1 MSASIDKTKSWWTPD
16 QVYHYD
22 AEKNYLLKTIGNILA
37 EIRKKGAPFSFELK
51 SDKARSQPKAS
62 TSAGGVVASTPT
74 SASRQDRSHS
84 GLFDPQAQ
92 SREPPRRLKWL
103 EDPRLYGR
111 YLAVHGT
118 RARGAGMIIFRN
130 VVHPDQILLQEQVLL
145 VRTKGTYW
153 GFPKGGEKDLD
164 GADPRHGPFETILQ
178 NAVRE
183 VREET
188 SVTLKRLIVIKDIYI
203 DEAHTGTRY
212 MVAVCLAPFP
222 GEPDYMKSTWKP
234 LNEDEDDENPVID
247 ARWIAVDTVIDCERN
262 SMNAKRRVM
271 HRDRV
276 TMLSKARW
284 IMKDTI
290 VACGVFPN
298 IYVPGGL
305 HPGVY
310 PNPEFHSR
318 CLPLDWALDSLYL
331 PSSLKRCQNGQ
342 MWAPKVPE
350 FSQYSKRGSKETMTC
365 PRCQGV
371 GEIPVFDNSEWL
383 IYAQEYANRK
393 ASKSKIL
400 PPMRDPPLPVSMQTC
415 PICAGYKI
423 IPRRD
428 LDHVMQKIKA
438 VGFSN
443 EAGILSDQ
451 QMLPH
456 QQQEIERR
464 EAQERRSPPPP
475 HRSDLPR
482 GSPELRLGGA
492 SVSAPTSSPSAGGSA
507 VSASTSALKPR
518 DPPRDHRESMT
529 SSGSSA
535 SAGGVAVSAPTSA
548 TATSPAKAIA
558 SSSSAGGV
566 DASSP
571 AYAEVAKRAILGAI
585 GVSLPVIVEEPV
597 PIVRPVRQ
605 S

>member
-1 MSASIDKTKSWWTPD
+1 
-16 QVYHYD
+16 
-22 AEKNYLLKTIGNILA
+22 
-37 EIRKKGAPFSFELK
+37 
-51 SDKARSQPKAS
+51 
-62 TSAGGVVASTPT
+62 
-74 SASRQDRSHS
+74 
-84 GLFDPQAQ
+84 
-92 SREPPRRLKWL
+92 
-103 EDPRLYGR
+103 
-111 YLAVHGT
+111 
-118 RARGAGMIIFRN
+118 MIIFRN
-130 VVHPDQILLQEQVLL
+130 VLHPDQILLQEQVLL
-145 VRTKGTYW
+145 VRSKGTYW

-188 SVTLKRLIVIKDIYI
+188 SVTLKRLIMIKDIYI
-203 DEAHTGTRY
+203 DEANTGTRY

-234 LNEDEDDENPVID
+234 LNEDKDDKDPVID
-247 ARWIAVDTVIDCERN
+247 TRWVAVDTVIEHERN
-262 SMNAKRRVM
+262 SMNDKRRLM

-298 IYVPGGL
+298 IYVPDGL

-310 PNPEFHSR
+310 PNPEFHLR
-318 CLPLDWALDSLYL
+318 CLSLDWALDSLSL

-342 MWAPKVPE
+342 MWAPKVPDGSK
-350 FSQYSKRGSKETMTC
+350 FSKRGTKDSMTC

-415 PICAGYKI
+415 PICAGYKC

-428 LDHVMQKIKA
+428 LDHVMQKIKS

-451 QMLPH
+451 QLLPH
-456 QQQEIERR
+456 QQREIERR

-475 HRSDLPR
+475 HRSDLPQ

-492 SVSAPTSSPSAGGSA
+492 SASAPTSSPSAGGSA

-518 DPPRDHRESMT
+518 DPPRDHRESMYGS
-529 SSGSSA
+529 SSGPPRQWGSERFSGDWVL
-535 SAGGVAVSAPTSA
+535 SAGGVADSAPTSA

-585 GVSLPVIVEEPV
+585 GVSLPAIVEEPE
-597 PIVRPVRQ
+597 PISKAPPAYAPGVDAPIAKAMPPELSTPLATAKCRIRQ
-605 S
+605 